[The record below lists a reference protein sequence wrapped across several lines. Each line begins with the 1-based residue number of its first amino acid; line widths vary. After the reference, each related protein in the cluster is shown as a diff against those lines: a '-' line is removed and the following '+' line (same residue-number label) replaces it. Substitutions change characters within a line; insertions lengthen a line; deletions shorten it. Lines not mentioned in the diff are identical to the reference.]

1 MQKKHSFSPNHKV
14 VTDSKHN
21 HHPFGAPT
29 TASQGQPPAQ
39 MGAGGD
45 GTQAPQDGGGEG
57 GGMDGMNFCN
67 GGMKYDDG
75 GSVFD
80 KMGEAASRM
89 IPGGGND
96 YDPNRKSAAP
106 SQSEPRAPNEPAP
119 DQSTTSGGKWDPV
132 ESAKQ
137 EAQKSRNKAI
147 DDPVDKA
154 AR

>member
-39 MGAGGD
+39 MGASGD
-45 GTQAPQDGGGEG
+45 GTQAPQDG

-75 GSVFD
+75 G
-80 KMGEAASRM
+80 E
-89 IPGGGND
+89 ILGGGLKGTLHD
-96 YDPNRKSAAP
+96 YGTAIKQTAHDLVNPNPVASKDPSDPKYVG
-106 SQSEPRAPNEPAP
+106 
-119 DQSTTSGGKWDPV
+119 SGGREQTDTNM
-132 ESAKQ
+132 SIA
-137 EAQKSRNKAI
+137 
-147 DDPVDKA
+147 DKA
-154 AR
+154 G

>member
-39 MGAGGD
+39 MGASGD
-45 GTQAPQDGGGEG
+45 GTQAPQDG

-75 GSVFD
+75 G
-80 KMGEAASRM
+80 E
-89 IPGGGND
+89 ILGGGLKGILHD
-96 YDPNRKSAAP
+96 YGTAIKQTAHDLVNPNPVS
-106 SQSEPRAPNEPAP
+106 
-119 DQSTTSGGKWDPV
+119 SGN
-132 ESAKQ
+132 KQ
-137 EAQKSRNKAI
+137 ETYEGRGGAEANATR
-147 DDPVDKA
+147 DKA
-154 AR
+154 VDDMAK

>member
-39 MGAGGD
+39 MGASGD
-45 GTQAPQDGGGEG
+45 GTQAPQDG

-75 GSVFD
+75 GSVYD
-80 KMGEAASRM
+80 KAVDWTSRRMGAD
-89 IPGGGND
+89 D
-96 YDPNRKSAAP
+96 YDPNASKKPVTPIATGNPDSP
-106 SQSEPRAPNEPAP
+106 SEGP
-119 DQSTTSGGKWDPV
+119 GGRDR
-132 ESAKQ
+132 
-137 EAQKSRNKAI
+137 EAVVTDTVDRMSR
-147 DDPVDKA
+147 
-154 AR
+154 

>member
-75 GSVFD
+75 GTVTPQSGPD
-80 KMGEAASRM
+80 AQKTSGIDTGRGSYTPQTGPDA
-89 IPGGGND
+89 GTKKWKG
-96 YDPNRKSAAP
+96 AP
-106 SQSEPRAPNEPAP
+106 SGEVATGVPANTP
-119 DQSTTSGGKWDPV
+119 SGTHKTPMEIADE
-132 ESAKQ
+132 ES
-137 EAQKSRNKAI
+137 
-147 DDPVDKA
+147 
-154 AR
+154 